1 MESSSNTSDF
11 HSEEN
16 KTVELTRG
24 EREAKFFDDFF
35 EIFENYDCC
44 KIALYFKSMTEDI
57 LQYSNKEKSFYIYND
72 NTCLWEGGPDYAS
85 HIRTHFVRIF
95 HQFLDRINLINGP
108 MPLDTRSD
116 QYRDWMAK
124 NKIIKT
130 IWRETDGDKANKII
144 KNYLAGVYDLTEDIG
159 KKLNKRKDLLPLANG
174 VWSFK
179 DNKLIPYQKDH
190 YFTFKL
196 STAYNEK
203 ADTSL
208 IEKAVNMWYAYDKEI
223 IEMAQYYFGYCMTG
237 YTSRKEALVVWGSSA
252 NNGKSTFWDT
262 LLFSILESGFGKKAT
277 SDTLSKGSDSK
288 NDSLFSMEGKRT
300 ALINEPRFGGN
311 KGIDNSLFKSFVCG
325 NDESMEVLGRG
336 TGAIKEMQIT
346 TKLVITCN
354 QIPDFN
360 FDDRGVYNR
369 IVVLEQN
376 IPFVTKEEY
385 EKADDE
391 LKKTHKIQPL
401 DDDFI
406 NNLTSNKEAILLWGL
421 KGASMFMKEP
431 KKPVPEKMQ
440 IVKQLVKQES
450 NEMALWIERFLEPV
464 YEMDSK
470 NLDENGNHLP
480 KLDEK
485 GQPIP
490 KLDEKVTLSS
500 IKLFWKR
507 NDIDFGQKKHG
518 FNEKFLK
525 ECEKAGYKT
534 NAGRKQKAEEV
545 ILGCRRIL
553 LETEKQFAGI

>member
-16 KTVELTRG
+16 KTIELTQ
-24 EREAKFFDDFF
+24 EQKDAQLFDDFF
-35 EIFENYDCC
+35 EFFENYDSC

-57 LQYSNKEKSFYIYND
+57 LQYSNKDKTFYFYNAK
-72 NTCLWEGGPDYAS
+72 TFLWEGGKDYEN
-85 HIRTHFVRIF
+85 HIRAKFVSMY
-95 HQFLDRINLINGP
+95 HQILDRVNSKNGP
-108 MPLDTRSD
+108 MPLDTRSE

-124 NKIIKT
+124 NKLIKT
-130 IWRETDGDKANKII
+130 IWKETDSDKANRII
-144 KNYLAGVYDLTEDIG
+144 RNYLAGVYDLTQDIG

-179 DNKLIPYQKDH
+179 ENKLIPYQKDH

-196 STAYNEK
+196 STKYNEK

-208 IEKAVNMWYAYDKEI
+208 IEKAVNMWYSYDKEI

-252 NNGKSTFWDT
+252 NNGKTTFWS
-262 LLFSILESGFGKKAT
+262 SIMRSIMESFYK
-277 SDTLSKGSDSK
+277 DTLSTALSIGSTSK
-288 NDSLFSMEGKRT
+288 NDSLFRSEDKRIC
-300 ALINEPRFGGN
+300 LMNEPRMGG
-311 KGIDNSLFKSFVCG
+311 KEGIDNSLFKSFVCG
-325 NDESMEVLGRG
+325 NDETMEVEGRG
-336 TGAIKEMQIT
+336 TNNIKEMSIIS
-346 TKLVITCN
+346 KLVITCN
-354 QIPDFN
+354 QVPDFN

-369 IVVLEQN
+369 IVFLEQN

-401 DDDFI
+401 DDEFLEK
-406 NNLTSNKEAILLWGL
+406 LTSNKEAILLWGL
-421 KGASMFMKEP
+421 KGASMFMEAP
-431 KKPVPEKMQ
+431 KRPVPEKMQ
-440 IVKQLVKQES
+440 VVKQLVKQES
-450 NEMALWIERFLEPV
+450 NEMALWIERFLEPL

-470 NLDENGNHLP
+470 NLDEKGNFLP

-500 IKLFWKR
+500 IKMFWKR

-545 ILGCRRIL
+545 ILGCKRIKL
-553 LETEKQFAGI
+553 DSEKEFPSI